1 MKYVIKLEIN
11 GIDFEVNTEAT
22 NEREAKDIMW
32 ETIRKSTSIKAIDT
46 EPLLKEASISSRF
59 VSSLKSA
66 LLL

>member
-22 NEREAKDIMW
+22 NEREAKDQMW
-32 ETIRKSTSIKAIDT
+32 ETIRRSTSIKAIDA
-46 EPLLKEASISSRF
+46 EPVLKQASMSSRF
-59 VSSLKSA
+59 VSGLKSA

>member
-11 GIDFEVNTEAT
+11 GVDFEVNTEAA

-32 ETIRKSTSIKAIDT
+32 ETIRKSTEIRTIDVEPT
-46 EPLLKEASISSRF
+46 EKSASMGTRF
-59 VSSLKSA
+59 VDGLKSA

>member
-11 GIDFEVNTEAT
+11 GVDFEINTEAS

-32 ETIRKSTSIKAIDT
+32 ETIRKSTAIRAIDV
-46 EPLLKEASISSRF
+46 EPVANGKTMSSRF
-59 VSSLKSA
+59 VDGLKSA

>member
-11 GIDFEVNTEAT
+11 GVDFEVNTEAA

-32 ETIRKSTSIKAIDT
+32 ETIRKSTAIRAIDV
-46 EPLLKEASISSRF
+46 EPVKNTQSMSSRF
-59 VSSLKSA
+59 VDGLKSA